1 VLFQQKGIQAV
12 EYVIHPAQAA
22 LLASLLMSSAAY
34 ADVSLT
40 NRDSQAHDITVKCG
54 STTQTSI
61 GSNTTRG
68 LGRGPCTVT
77 VKSTKASA
85 TGNGND
91 KLIIKNGTVGIQ

>member
-1 VLFQQKGIQAV
+1 MKRAIQL
-12 EYVIHPAQAA
+12 AQAA
-22 LLASLLMSSAAY
+22 VLAMPFLSTAAY

-40 NRDSQAHDITVKCG
+40 NRDSQSHDITVKCG